1 MSWVITAIAVTATSI
16 GVSARGQ
23 YIAGKTQEIE
33 LNRQAEEERMAAQS
47 RELQRREELNRALAA
62 NVVGQAMSGIAG
74 EGTPASIAL
83 ASAERAG
90 LSEATIDLSERLR
103 QAALKRQ
110 AKSAKQAGYLA
121 SASTL
126 LKGATQLMGLAPSG
140 GSSSSSSGGSGGGS
154 SSGSGSGS
162 SGGAKA

>member
-1 MSWVITAIAVTATSI
+1 MAIPFLFPILAAATAAV
-16 GVSARGQ
+16 GARAQ
-23 YIAGKTQEIE
+23 YVAGKTQEIE
-33 LNRQAEEERMAAQS
+33 LKRQAEEERISAQS

-110 AKSAKQAGYLA
+110 AKSAKQAGYLQA
-121 SASTL
+121 TSTL
-126 LKGATQLMGLAPSG
+126 LKTGAQAAQLASTGE
-140 GSSSSSSGGSGGGS
+140 
-154 SSGSGSGS
+154 
-162 SGGAKA
+162 

>member
-1 MSWVITAIAVTATSI
+1 MPIPLLFPILAAATAAV
-16 GVSARGQ
+16 GARAQ
-23 YIAGKTQEIE
+23 YVAGKTQEIE
-33 LNRQAEEERMAAQS
+33 LKQQAEEERMAAQS

-62 NVVGQAMSGIAG
+62 NVVGQAMSGISG

-121 SASTL
+121 AGSTL
-126 LKGATQLMGLAPSG
+126 LKGGLQTAQLMPGEE
-140 GSSSSSSGGSGGGS
+140 
-154 SSGSGSGS
+154 
-162 SGGAKA
+162 

>member
-1 MSWVITAIAVTATSI
+1 MSWVITAVALMATGTA
-16 GVSARGQ
+16 VSARGQ
-23 YIAGKTQEIE
+23 YVAGKTQEVE

-62 NVVGQAMSGIAG
+62 NVVGQSMSGISG

-83 ASAERAG
+83 ASAERASLSEGTIG
-90 LSEATIDLSERLR
+90 LSEKLKQAQLR
-103 QAALKRQ
+103 RQ

-126 LKGATQLMGLAPSG
+126 LKGVSQIAALAGGAEPGDPG
-140 GSSSSSSGGSGGGS
+140 GSN
-154 SSGSGSGS
+154 SGSGSGSSSGS

>member
-1 MSWVITAIAVTATSI
+1 MAIPIFAILATAATAAV
-16 GVSARGQ
+16 GARAQ
-23 YIAGKTQEIE
+23 YVAGKTQEIE
-33 LNRQAEEERMAAQS
+33 LKRQAEEERISAQS

-90 LSEATIDLSERLR
+90 LSEATIDLSERLK

-126 LKGATQLMGLAPSG
+126 LKGATQLMQLAPSG

-154 SSGSGSGS
+154 SSGSSSGS

>member
-1 MSWVITAIAVTATSI
+1 MSWVITAIAVTATA
-16 GVSARGQ
+16 GAVSARGQ

-33 LNRQAEEERMAAQS
+33 LKRQAEEERISAQS

-90 LSEATIDLSERLR
+90 LSEATIDLSERLK

-110 AKSAKQAGYLA
+110 AKSAKQAGYLQA
-121 SASTL
+121 TSTL
-126 LKGATQLMGLAPSG
+126 LKTGAQAAQLASTGE
-140 GSSSSSSGGSGGGS
+140 
-154 SSGSGSGS
+154 
-162 SGGAKA
+162 